1 MKRITFVLCLAAV
14 ACLVAAMAG
23 CGSGTRVYTRDQ
35 TSITASV
42 GEQFI
47 IELQSNA
54 TTGYQWSLA
63 KPLDTAVIKK
73 VGSRYIPPGSSG
85 GTVGAGGVE
94 QWTFQGVGKGTTT
107 IVMGYS
113 RPFEK
118 GTPPTQTVTF
128 DVTIN

>member
-1 MKRITFVLCLAAV
+1 MKRITFVLCLAVV
-14 ACLVAAMAG
+14 ACMVAAMAG
-23 CGSGTRVYTRDQ
+23 CGSGARVYTRDQ

-54 TTGYQWSLA
+54 TTGYRWSLSR
-63 KPLDTAVIKK
+63 PLDPAVVKK
-73 VGSRYIPPGSSG
+73 VGSRYIPSESSSVK
-85 GTVGAGGVE
+85 VGAGGVE
-94 QWTFQGVGKGTTT
+94 QWTFQGVGKGVTT

-118 GTPPTQTVTF
+118 GTPPVQTTNF
-128 DVTIN
+128 NVTIN